1 MNNVYFEDKTI
12 SLLIYK
18 SNIKEIEKD
27 YIEMK
32 IK

>member
-1 MNNVYFEDKTI
+1 MNSVYFEDKTI

-27 YIEMK
+27 YIEIK